1 MSLIVR
7 CFVKHII
14 GQRVTGNWK
23 DQTIKIKSGD
33 LIMAEERKE
42 QIYKPTTIKELLNWS
57 YANLAAYQTALAQN
71 PPAYIRSC
79 WMVRARLFKG
89 LQTGSMSRQSIYN
102 NEREKLKTKDVC
114 SYCGATGVPL
124 TLDHL
129 FAKAK
134 NGCDSGDNFVYCC
147 KSCNSSKRDMDY
159 FQWVEKTGREI
170 NPAVAARYLKNAYTY
185 CEQRTILDC
194 SLENVPDD
202 LPFDL
207 ALIPRQYN
215 LSKASN
221 LQPVKQEQKQDS
233 KTQIY
238 IVRKGGTQSEADQSQ
253 PDIRDSIEVPNIV
266 NPLIDNFEGCSL
278 LCDRINEIVN
288 VAIPEAIQ
296 KAMAPLNELSESI
309 AKIQAQFQSV
319 FVDIHIPSF
328 DEEWLQ
334 ERRVSYEKWGEY
346 GWTSITW
353 AKLKFFYTVPDT
365 QAEAD
370 AKALSCCDEE
380 QIEGLLTELLEKT
393 ETDKSDLTEAIDD
406 YRSKHYKSC
415 VCILFSLIDG
425 ILIRSMKKDKKRRP
439 HGYIAAKKLNERI
452 KDAEEFKGMV
462 FHLLAWAGVL
472 AAINS
477 FFKDGDDFKEQPTV
491 LGRNWLAH
499 GMLNRPVTRKD
510 CIQLFL
516 LLDNLFRIKE
526 MLRKI
531 MV

>member
-1 MSLIVR
+1 
-7 CFVKHII
+7 
-14 GQRVTGNWK
+14 
-23 DQTIKIKSGD
+23 
-33 LIMAEERKE
+33 MAEERKE
-42 QIYKPTTIKELLNWS
+42 QKYKPTTIKELLDWS

-71 PPAYIRSC
+71 PPAYNRSC

-89 LQTGSMSRQSIYN
+89 LQTGSMSRQSIYS

-114 SYCGATGVPL
+114 SYCGVTGVPL

-170 NPAVAARYLKNAYTY
+170 NSAVAARYLKNAYTY
-185 CEQRTILDC
+185 CEQRNILDC
-194 SLENVPDD
+194 SLENAPAD
-202 LPFDL
+202 LPFNL

-215 LSKASN
+215 LRKARD
-221 LQPVKQEQKQDS
+221 LEPVKQEQEQDR
-233 KTQIY
+233 KTKIY
-238 IVRKGGTQSEADQSQ
+238 IVGKGYAQPKTDQSQ
-253 PDIRDSIEVPNIV
+253 PDIRDSIDVPEIF
-266 NPLIDNFEGCSL
+266 NPLIENFEGCSV
-278 LCDRINEIVN
+278 LCERICEIVN
-288 VAIPEAIQ
+288 VDISDAIQ

-309 AKIQAQFQSV
+309 AKIQMRIQSA
-319 FVDIHIPSF
+319 FVGINIPSF
-328 DEEWLQ
+328 DEKWFQ
-334 ERRVSYEKWGEY
+334 ERRASYEKWGEY

-353 AKLKFFYTVPDT
+353 AKLKFFFTVPDT

-380 QIEGLLTELLEKT
+380 QMEILFADLLAKSEI
-393 ETDKSDLTEAIDD
+393 DKSDLTEAIDD
-406 YRSKHYKSC
+406 YRSMHYKSC
-415 VCILFSLIDG
+415 VCILFPLVDS
-425 ILIRSMKKDKKRRP
+425 ILIRSMEKNKKRRP

-452 KDAEEFKGMV
+452 KDAEEIQGMV
-462 FHLLAWAGVL
+462 FHLLAWAGIL

-516 LLDNLFRIKE
+516 LLDNLFRMKG
-526 MLRKI
+526 MLHRI
-531 MV
+531 MA